1 MGNKEVTELLI
12 TMLGRSAYDNSMKVP
27 QDVSKLVKSVDYLTV
42 QLQMIRKSCDDDNK
56 RYIDE
61 IINNLIGILKK

>member
-12 TMLGRSAYDNSMKVP
+12 TMLGRAAYDNSMKVP